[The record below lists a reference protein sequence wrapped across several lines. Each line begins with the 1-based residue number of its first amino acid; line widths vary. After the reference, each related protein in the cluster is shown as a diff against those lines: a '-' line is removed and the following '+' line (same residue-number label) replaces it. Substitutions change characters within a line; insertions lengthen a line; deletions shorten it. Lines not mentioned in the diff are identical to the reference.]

1 MRVPD
6 ARRSGDRARGGGIE
20 VSGVAGAF
28 TWTGIAALAGAIAAA
43 LLIRSPHLGKDD
55 TR

>member
-6 ARRSGDRARGGGIE
+6 ARRSGDRARGGIE